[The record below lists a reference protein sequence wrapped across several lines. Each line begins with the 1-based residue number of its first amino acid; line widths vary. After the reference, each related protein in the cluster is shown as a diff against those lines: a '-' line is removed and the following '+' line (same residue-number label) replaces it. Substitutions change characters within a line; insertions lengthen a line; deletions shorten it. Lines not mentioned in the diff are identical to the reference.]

1 MRLTTALVGLAAAG
15 LATMSVAQEQ
25 PPAETP
31 APAAAQPAEPRPGLS
46 GLEDTVSQ
54 LRDEPESAAQPP
66 AETAAP
72 PAPQAATVTPP
83 QASTATPPPAS
94 TVTPPASTLPR
105 PPRTIIPLSQQAEEE
120 HAAFETAV
128 QRGRLLGAIARA
140 GQVGTQDMLAHVS
153 SPDSAG
159 ISGWIAVPEANAVT
173 VIFYAAAANGAPPTS
188 VYRVSVVGG
197 RVTGRE
203 TFLTGNRPPLG
214 PHEARMAAARA
225 ATDAIDHHPCGGD
238 DFNVFVVPPAAPD
251 APIDV
256 YQLTPQTERGQFP
269 LGGHF
274 KSTIAPDGSVVA
286 SVALSATC
294 AGLVVPEAAAGQDAH
309 PLPVTDETDPLP
321 TELHVFLSIWTRHP
335 LVVAAGEPRRLFAV
349 TGDGITPVRQ

>member
-1 MRLTTALVGLAAAG
+1 MRLTTALAGLAAAG

-31 APAAAQPAEPRPGLS
+31 APTPAQPAEPRPGLS

-54 LRDEPESAAQPP
+54 LRDEPEPAAQPP
-66 AETAAP
+66 AETPAR
-72 PAPQAATVTPP
+72 PAPRESIATPP
-83 QASTATPPPAS
+83 PESTVTPPPAS
-94 TVTPPASTLPR
+94 TPPR
-105 PPRTIIPLSQQAEEE
+105 PPRTIIPLQQQAEEE

-140 GQVGTQDMLAHVS
+140 GQIGTQDMLAHVS
-153 SPDSAG
+153 NPDSAG

-188 VYRVSVVGG
+188 VYRVSIVGG

-203 TFLTGNRPPLG
+203 TFLTGNRPALG

-225 ATDAIDHHPCGGD
+225 ATDALDHHPCGGD
-238 DFNVFVVPPAAPD
+238 DFNVFVVPPAGPD

-256 YQLTPQTERGQFP
+256 YQLTPQAERGQFP

-274 KSTIAPDGSVVA
+274 KSTIAPDGRVVA
-286 SVALSATC
+286 SIALSAAC
-294 AGLVVPEAAAGQDAH
+294 AGLAVPEAAAGQEAH
-309 PLPVTDETDPLP
+309 PLPVSDEADPLP

-335 LVVAAGEPRRLFAV
+335 LVVAAGDPRRLFAV
-349 TGDGITPVRQ
+349 TGEGITPVRQ

>member
-1 MRLTTALVGLAAAG
+1 MRLTTALAGLAAAG
-15 LATMSVAQEQ
+15 LATMSVAQDAQ
-25 PPAETP
+25 PPAETTNP
-31 APAAAQPAEPRPGLS
+31 PPAQPAEARPGLS

-54 LRDEPESAAQPP
+54 LRDEPAPDAQPP
-66 AETAAP
+66 AETPAPAVQPPAEAPAAPAAEPPAAAP
-72 PAPQAATVTPP
+72 PAPA
-83 QASTATPPPAS
+83 
-94 TVTPPASTLPR
+94 PR
-105 PPRTIIPLSQQAEEE
+105 PRRLIPRAQQAEEDQ
-120 HAAFETAV
+120 AALETAV

-140 GQVGTQDMLAHVS
+140 GQIGTQDMLSHVS
-153 SPDSAG
+153 SPDGAG

-173 VIFYAAAANGAPPTS
+173 VVFYAAAANGTPPTS
-188 VYRVSVVGG
+188 VYRVSIVGG

-203 TFLTGNRPPLG
+203 TFLTGTRPPLG
-214 PHEARMAAARA
+214 THEARMAAARA
-225 ATDAIDHHPCGGD
+225 ATDALDNHPCGGD

-256 YQLTPQTERGQFP
+256 YQFTPQTGRGAFP

-286 SVALSATC
+286 SSAMSTTC
-294 AGLVVPEAAAGQDAH
+294 ANLAVPETAAGQEPH
-309 PLPVTDETDPLP
+309 PLTVTDEAHPLP

-349 TGDGITPVRQ
+349 TGDGITPVR